1 MFGLQHKKEIIQV
14 FDSLLSF
21 FKKHEERKA
30 HNMLSL
36 MLDPKFKTLCLMSS
50 FINLEQSKAIVE
62 KYDKKSLFSM
72 LLKCYYH
79 LHPLVESERGVV
91 DERVEKDMSLDI
103 FEMITNTS
111 EPTTKLVNRE
121 LIIFKHYKVD
131 VKNIKCPLHWWEKH
145 GSMFLIIGFCARQIL
160 RIIGFQ
166 IEIKRIFSLVRAFIN
181 LRRCHLQ
188 LENFD
193 TLIFVSKNWPMI
205 LG

>member
-1 MFGLQHKKEIIQV
+1 MEKDGNVVYELSCLASNIKKEIIQV
-14 FDSLLSF
+14 FDYLLSF
-21 FKKHEERKA
+21 FKKYEERKA

-91 DERVEKDMSLDI
+91 DERVEEDMSLDI

-111 EPTTKLVNRE
+111 EPTTKLVNKE

-131 VKNIKCPLHWWEKH
+131 VKNIKCPLHWREKH
-145 GSMFLIIGFCARQIL
+145 GSMFPIVGFCARQIL

-166 IEIKRIFSLVRAFIN
+166 IEIKRIFSLIRAFTN
-181 LRRCHLQ
+181 FRRCHL
-188 LENFD
+188 
-193 TLIFVSKNWPMI
+193 
-205 LG
+205 